1 MAAGAPSKK
10 PDLSGYN
17 YGAISSLVLT
27 ADRSAL
33 PRRDKEP
40 DGAPT
45 SLAGRIDVREMGSRV
60 VREAPK
66 DLEKKKKKA
75 SDRQDTSEKQTAK
88 RKAET
93 TGGFGYTDI
102 IEATQDVEGLTY
114 RPRTA
119 ETREVYEL
127 ILSSVH
133 TSLGDQAQDI
143 VRSATDIVLETLKN
157 EDMKDFDKKREIEEV
172 IGSVSNE
179 QFSQLINLSKKIT
192 DYGAED
198 ETMADPDM
206 ERKDAEIDDEVGV
219 AVVFGDEEE
228 DEEDDEQFDI
238 RDNSDDEENEQ
249 EDAPPED
256 GVEDGDEELVIGG
269 AASQE
274 KKVKADKDIV
284 SPHAVDGFWVQRQ
297 ISEVYP
303 DPVTA
308 ADKTASVLSILG
320 SESSLRD
327 CENQLM
333 ELFEYQSF
341 HITTKFLKNRDVI
354 VWCTKLMRSDA
365 DERVNVEVAMREKG
379 VGWILRELA
388 GDRQAKAAK
397 PSDAMDVDDEAKP
410 AVPKTATLAPGS
422 TLQPKRTV
430 DLESMAFSQGGHLMS
445 NKKCKLPEGSFK
457 RARKGYEEIH
467 VPAPK
472 KKAIPDT
479 DLVAISDLPAWAR
492 QAFTVPRL
500 NPVQSKVYPV
510 AFGTD
515 EPILLCAPTGAGK
528 TNVAML
534 TILNELGKYRNEET
548 GAFDLAAFKIVY
560 IAPMKALVQEMVGNF
575 SSRLKVFGITVGE
588 LTGDSQM
595 TKQQIAETQIIV
607 TTPEKWDVITRKS
620 TDTSYTNLVRLVI
633 IDEIHLLHDERGPV
647 LESIISRTIRRM
659 EQTSEYVRLV
669 GLSATLPNYQ
679 DVATFLRV
687 EKGLFYFDASYR
699 PCGLQQQF
707 IGITEKKAIKRYQI
721 TNEVC
726 YEKVLDQA
734 GKNQTLVFV
743 HSRKETAKTAKFLRD
758 MAIEKET
765 ITQFVKPDGAVR
777 EILTE
782 EANNVKDANL
792 SDLLPFGFGIHH
804 AGMTREDRGLVEEL
818 FNDGSLQVLVST
830 ATLAW
835 GVNLPAHT
843 VIIKGTQIYNP
854 EKGRWVELSS
864 QDVLQMLGRAG
875 RPQHDTFG
883 EGIIITNHSEL
894 QYYLS
899 LLNQQLPIESQFVS
913 KLADNLNAEIVLGTI
928 RNRDEAVQWLGYTYL
943 YVRMLKSPGLYGVGV
958 DYQEDDLGLIQKRA
972 DIIHSA
978 AVLLEKCQ
986 LLKYERSSGR
996 FQSTELGRIASHYYV
1011 TYNSMM
1017 VYNQHL
1023 RPTMSSLE
1031 LFRVFALSNEF
1042 KNLPVR
1048 QEEKLELA
1056 KLLERVPIPVKE
1068 SVEEPAAKINVLLQA
1083 YISQLKLDGFVLV
1096 ADMVFVQQSAGRILR
1111 AMFEICL
1118 KRGWAVPAK
1127 AALDLCKMVEKRM
1140 WGSMTPLRQFKGVQ
1154 SDIIRKAEGKQFPWY
1169 RYFDLSPPEIGE
1181 LIGIPNAGRLV
1192 HRLVHNFPKLQLQA
1206 QVQPI
1211 TRSLLR
1217 IDLSIIPDFRWE
1229 EKIHGGAETFLIMV
1243 EDVDGEIILF
1253 HDSFVLRQRY
1263 AEDEHNVTL
1272 TVPMFEPVPPNYYI
1286 SVISDRWLHAE
1297 TRLPISFK
1305 HLILPEKFPPPT
1317 PLLDLQA
1324 LPLSALHNKE
1334 FEAIYSSS
1342 IQTFNKIQT
1351 QVFQALYTSDENV
1364 FIGAPTGSGKT
1375 ICAEFALLRLW
1386 SKREQPRAVCIE
1398 PYQEMVDQRVAEWR
1412 AKFAQVQ
1419 GGKEIVSLTGE
1430 TSADLKLLEKGDV
1443 IVCTPTQWDVMSR
1456 RWRQRK
1462 NVQNIGLLIADEVQL
1477 VGGEVGP
1484 TYEVVISRTRYV
1496 SEQTENKTRIVACGV
1511 SLANARDL
1519 GEWMGAPSHAIFNF
1533 SPSARPLDMDIHLQ
1547 SFTIP
1552 HFPSLMIAMSKPAY
1566 LAIVEYSPTKPVI
1579 VFVPSRR
1586 QCRLTVDD
1594 LLTHCAADDKPDRFL
1609 NVEDSEV
1616 LNPHFD
1622 NISDK
1627 ELVECLKHGIGY
1639 YHEAL
1644 SKQDKRIVQRL
1655 FESGAVQVLVASRD
1669 TAWSLPVASYMVIIM
1684 GVQSYEG
1691 REHRYIDYPVMD
1703 VLQMM
1708 GRACRPTED
1717 ERSRCVLM
1725 CQQTRKE
1732 FYKKFLSEGLPIE
1745 SHLSTHFLHDYF
1757 LAEIAVKTIENKQD
1771 AMDILTW
1778 TYFYRR
1784 MTQNPNYY
1792 NLHNVSHQH
1801 LSDHLSELVENTLND
1816 LVNSKSIAI
1825 EDEIDVS
1832 PLNLGM
1838 IAAYYNISY
1847 VTVEVYTLSLKERT
1861 KLKGVL
1867 EVVSS
1872 SAEFESIPIRRHEDA
1887 LLRRIYDRVPVK
1899 LDKVDF
1905 EAPHFKTFL
1914 LLQAHFSRLHL
1925 PPDLAADQVL
1935 VLEKVLNLL
1944 SACVDVMSSN
1954 AWLSALGAMD
1964 LSQMCVQ
1971 AVWETD
1977 SPLKQIPHFE
1987 PEVLARCKEAGIES
2001 VYDIMEM
2008 EDDKR
2013 VDLLQMSSAQMKDVA
2028 TFVNS
2033 YPTVEVSHE
2042 LVKGDYTAGAPIILQ
2057 VALARDVDDD
2067 DDGNDQDV
2075 VAPYYPS
2082 KKMANWWL
2090 VVGDSVARRLLAIKR
2105 VTVNKSLAVKLEIT
2119 LPKGTHNLK
2128 LYVICDS
2135 YLGADHD
2142 IALDPIEVAEGED
2155 SDSDDDSG
2163 DEMEE

>member
-1 MAAGAPSKK
+1 MTAKR
-10 PDLSGYN
+10 DLSGYN
-17 YGAISSLVLT
+17 YAAISSLVLT
-27 ADRSAL
+27 ADRSVL

-45 SLAGRIDVREMGSRV
+45 SLAGRIDPREMGSRV
-60 VREAPK
+60 LRQAPK
-66 DLEKKKKKA
+66 DVDKKKKKA
-75 SDRQDTSEKQTAK
+75 SDRQDTSEKQLAK

-93 TGGFGYTDI
+93 TGFGYTDI

-143 VRSATDIVLETLKN
+143 VRSAADTVLETLKN
-157 EDMKDFDKKREIEEV
+157 EGVKDFDKKKEIEEV
-172 IGSVSNE
+172 IGPVSGE
-179 QFSQLINLSKKIT
+179 QFSQLVSLSKKIT

-198 ETMADPDM
+198 ETMVDPDM

-219 AVVFGDEEE
+219 AVVFDEDEQEEEEEEGFEIREGSDDEDEEE
-228 DEEDDEQFDI
+228 AG
-238 RDNSDDEENEQ
+238 EQ
-249 EDAPPED
+249 EDNADPRE
-256 GVEDGDEELVIGG
+256 EASGDEELVIGG
-269 AASQE
+269 ESSQG
-274 KKVKADKDIV
+274 KKSKTDKDIV
-284 SPHAVDGFWVQRQ
+284 SPHAIDGFWVQRQ
-297 ISEVYP
+297 ISEIYP

-308 ADKTASVLSILG
+308 ADKAASVLSILG
-320 SESSLRD
+320 SESSPRD
-327 CENQLM
+327 CEIQLM
-333 ELFEYQSF
+333 ELFEYQRF
-341 HITTKFLKNRDVI
+341 HTTTKFLKNRDVI

-379 VGWILRELA
+379 LGWILRDLA
-388 GDRQAKAAK
+388 GDRTVKQQ
-397 PSDAMDVDDEAKP
+397 PDAMDVEKSSP
-410 AVPKTATLAPGS
+410 RFPK
-422 TLQPKRTV
+422 LQLSSLGQRSNPRRR
-430 DLESMAFSQGGHLMS
+430 QGGHLMS
-445 NKKCKLPEGSFK
+445 NKKCKLPDGSFK
-457 RARKGYEEIH
+457 RAKKGYEEIH

-472 KKAIPDT
+472 KKAPT
-479 DLVAISDLPAWAR
+479 QGELVPISDLPAWTR
-492 QAFTVPRL
+492 EAFTVNSL
-500 NPVQSKVYPV
+500 NPIQSKLYPI

-534 TILNELGKYRNEET
+534 TILNELSKHRDEAT
-548 GAFDLAAFKIVY
+548 GTFDLDSFKIVY

-575 SSRLKVFGITVGE
+575 AQRLKVFDIKVGE

-620 TDTSYTNLVRLVI
+620 TDTSYTNLVRLII

-647 LESIISRTIRRM
+647 LESVIARTIRRM

-687 EKGLFYFDASYR
+687 DESKGLFYFDASYR

-707 IGITEKKAIKRYQI
+707 IGVTEKKAIKRYQI

-782 EANNVKDANL
+782 EANNVKDGNL
-792 SDLLPFGFGIHH
+792 RDLLPFGFGIHH
-804 AGMTREDRGLVEEL
+804 AGMSREDRGLVEEL
-818 FNDGSLQVLVST
+818 FADGSVQVLVCT

-875 RPQHDTFG
+875 RPNTTLM
-883 EGIIITNHSEL
+883 EK
-894 QYYLS
+894 
-899 LLNQQLPIESQFVS
+899 QLPIESQFVS

-928 RNRDEAVQWLGYTYL
+928 RNRDEAVQWLGYTYY
-943 YVRMLKSPGLYGVGV
+943 YVRMLKSPGAIWPNS
-958 DYQEDDLGLIQKRA
+958 ETC
-972 DIIHSA
+972 DIAHSA

-986 LLKYERSSGR
+986 LLKYERSTGR

-1017 VYNQHL
+1017 TYNQHL
-1023 RPTMSSLE
+1023 RPTMTTLE

-1042 KNLPVR
+1042 KLLP
-1048 QEEKLELA
+1048 EKLELA

-1111 AMFEICL
+1111 
-1118 KRGWAVPAK
+1118 WAVPAK

-1140 WGSMTPLRQFKGVQ
+1140 WGSMTPLRQFKGVPA
-1154 SDIIRKAEGKQFPWY
+1154 DVVRKAEGKQFPWY

-1181 LIGIPNAGRLV
+1181 LINIPAAGKLV
-1192 HRLVHNFPKLQLQA
+1192 HRLVHSFPKLQLQA

-1217 IDLSIIPDFRWE
+1217 IDLSIIPDFRWD
-1229 EKIHGGAETFLIMV
+1229 EKIHATSESFIIMV
-1243 EDVDGEIILF
+1243 EDVDGEVILF

-1263 AEDEHNVTL
+1263 AESEHNVTL

-1286 SVISDRWLHAE
+1286 SVISERWLHAE

-1317 PLLDLQA
+1317 PLLDLQS

-1334 FEAIYSSS
+1334 FEEIYSST

-1386 SKREQPRAVCIE
+1386 SKRDQPRAVCIE
-1398 PYQEMVDQRVAEWR
+1398 PYQEMVDQRVREWR
-1412 AKFAQVQ
+1412 AKFSKLQ

-1430 TSADLKLLEKGDV
+1430 TSADLRLLEKGDV
-1443 IVCTPTQWDVMSR
+1443 IVCTPTQWDVLSR

-1496 SEQTENKTRIVACGV
+1496 SAQTEIKTRIVACGV

-1566 LAIVEYSPTKPVI
+1566 LAIVEYSPAKPVLI
-1579 VFVPSRR
+1579 FVPSRR

-1594 LLTHCAADDKPDRFL
+1594 ILTHCSADDKPDRFL
-1609 NVEDSEV
+1609 NIELAD
-1616 LNPHFD
+1616 LQPHLD
-1622 NISDK
+1622 HIHDQG
-1627 ELVECLKHGIGY
+1627 LVEVLKHGIGY

-1644 SKQDKRIVQRL
+1644 DKQDKRVVQRL
-1655 FESGAVQVLVASRD
+1655 FESGAIQVLVASKD
-1669 TAWSLPVASYMVIIM
+1669 TAWSIPVASYMVIIM
-1684 GVQSYEG
+1684 GVQYFEG
-1691 REHRYIDYPVMD
+1691 KEHRYIDYPVMD

-1708 GRACRPTED
+1708 GRACRPRDD

-1725 CQQTRKE
+1725 CQQTRKD
-1732 FYKKFLSEGLPIE
+1732 FYKKFLAEGLPIE
-1745 SHLSTHFLHDYF
+1745 SHLPTHLLHDYF

-1801 LSDHLSELVENTLND
+1801 LSDHLSELVETTLSD
-1816 LVNSKSIAI
+1816 LVNAKCISI
-1825 EDEIDVS
+1825 
-1832 PLNLGM
+1832 GM
-1838 IAAYYNISY
+1838 IAAYYNIHVRQLPSY
-1847 VTVEVYTLSLKERT
+1847 YTSLTLATDVTVEVYTLSLKEKT
-1861 KLKGVL
+1861 KLKGLL

-1872 SAEFESIPIRRHEDA
+1872 SAEFETIPIRRHEDA

-1899 LDKVDF
+1899 LD
-1905 EAPHFKTFL
+1905 H
-1914 LLQAHFSRLHL
+1914 
-1925 PPDLAADQVL
+1925 QVL

-1954 AWLSALGAMD
+1954 AWLNALGAMD

-1971 AVWETD
+1971 AMWETD

-1987 PEVLARCKEAGIES
+1987 PEVVKRCKEAGIES

-2013 VDLLQMSSAQMKDVA
+2013 AGLLQMNASQMRDVA

-2033 YPTVEVSHE
+2033 YPTLDVSHE
-2042 LVKGDYTAGAPIILQ
+2042 LVKGEYTAGAPIILQ
-2057 VALARDVDDD
+2057 VSLARDVDDEDEGD
-2067 DDGNDQDV
+2067 DQTV
-2075 VAPYYPS
+2075 VAPFYPS
-2082 KKMANWWL
+2082 KKMANWWV
-2090 VVGDSVARRLLAIKR
+2090 VVGDPTSRQLLVIKR
-2105 VTVNKSLAVKLEIT
+2105 VTVNKSLVVKLEFT
-2119 LPKGTHNLK
+2119 LPKGKHSPK

-2135 YLGADHD
+2135 YIGADHD

-2155 SDSDDDSG
+2155 SDSDEDMES
-2163 DEMEE
+2163 DEE